1 MCILYNIK
9 YFKQI
14 VNHMPVNFGTLI
26 NQCDQTLVKG
36 GAMMIRFI
44 YLLTLA
50 VTVMLHS
57 PAQSNLHEFVT
68 SAKETVER
76 GSIEFDK
83 SLLMQGHSLFER
95 ALAMEPDNPLLQY
108 HVAYAEYRLMTYL
121 LNREKDRFDPVA
133 HKAVERLERI
143 LRRKP
148 EWSEAQA
155 LLSAIHGLQIA
166 KSWTRALTLGP
177 KANSLAQQA
186 TGNDPENPRA
196 WLMHAAQKL
205 NTPRMFG
212 GSIDE
217 ALDAYKKSVE
227 LFENRGEYD
236 SLEPSWGYTDALV
249 WLGITYERLDRDE
262 DALAVFE
269 KVLEIEPDYGWVK
282 YNLLPAVEE
291 KLVSN

>member
-1 MCILYNIK
+1 MKYLQFIL
-9 YFKQI
+9 
-14 VNHMPVNFGTLI
+14 L
-26 NQCDQTLVKG
+26 
-36 GAMMIRFI
+36 
-44 YLLTLA
+44 LLTFFVLQA
-50 VTVMLHS
+50 
-57 PAQSNLHEFVT
+57 PAQSDLHDFIGA
-68 SAKETVER
+68 AKETVEH
-76 GSIEFDK
+76 GSIGSDK
-83 SLLMQGHSLFER
+83 SLLMQGHSMFER
-95 ALAMEPDNPLLQY
+95 ALAMEPDNLLLQY

-133 HKAVERLERI
+133 DKAVERLERI

-148 EWSEAQA
+148 DWSEAQA

-166 KSWTRALTLGP
+166 KNWTRALTLGP

-186 TGNDPENPRA
+186 TENHPENPRA

-236 SLEPSWGYTDALV
+236 ALEPSWGYTDALV

-269 KVLEIEPDYGWVK
+269 KVLEIEPDYAWVK
-282 YNLLPAVEE
+282 YSLLPALEE
-291 KLVSN
+291 KFVENE

>member
-1 MCILYNIK
+1 MPHSMGCRINLQGGHRSGGDHNHAINHSSTEGGNIMRQLIILTA
-9 YFKQI
+9 I
-14 VNHMPVNFGTLI
+14 VMFFTMAL
-26 NQCDQTLVKG
+26 
-36 GAMMIRFI
+36 
-44 YLLTLA
+44 
-50 VTVMLHS
+50 
-57 PAQSNLHEFVT
+57 PAQPDLHEFVT

-76 GSIEFDK
+76 GSLVFDK
-83 SLLMQGHSLFER
+83 DLLMQGHSMFER
-95 ALAMEPDNPLLQY
+95 ALAIEPDNLLLQY

-121 LNREKDRFDPVA
+121 FNREKDRFDPVA
-133 HKAVERLERI
+133 DKAVERLDRI
-143 LRRKP
+143 LRRKTN
-148 EWSEAQA
+148 WSEAQA

-186 TGNDPENPRA
+186 TENDPDNPRA

-217 ALDAYKKSVE
+217 AFDAYKKAVE

-236 SLEPSWGYTDALV
+236 PLEPSWGYTDALV

-262 DALAVFE
+262 DALAVFQ
-269 KVLEIEPDYGWVK
+269 KVLDVEPEYGWVK
-282 YNLLPAVEE
+282 YNLLPSLEE
-291 KLVSN
+291 KIASNQ

>member
-1 MCILYNIK
+1 MKC
-9 YFKQI
+9 
-14 VNHMPVNFGTLI
+14 
-26 NQCDQTLVKG
+26 
-36 GAMMIRFI
+36 FI
-44 YLLTLA
+44 LTLA
-50 VTVMLHS
+50 ITMTCTLHL
-57 PAQSNLHEFVT
+57 PAQNELDEFVR
-68 SAKETVER
+68 SAKETVEC

-83 SLLMQGHSLFER
+83 SLLMQGHSMFER
-95 ALAMEPDNPLLQY
+95 ALAMEPDNLLLQY

-133 HKAVERLERI
+133 DKAVDRLESI

-148 EWSEAQA
+148 DWSEAQA

-166 KSWTRALTLGP
+166 KNWTRALTLGP

-217 ALDAYKKSVE
+217 ALNAYKKSVE

-236 SLEPSWGYTDALV
+236 PLKPSWGYTDALV

-269 KVLEIEPDYGWVK
+269 KVLDIEPEYGWVK
-282 YNLLPAVEE
+282 YTLLPALEE
-291 KLVSN
+291 KFAGN

>member
-1 MCILYNIK
+1 MKC
-9 YFKQI
+9 
-14 VNHMPVNFGTLI
+14 
-26 NQCDQTLVKG
+26 
-36 GAMMIRFI
+36 FI
-44 YLLTLA
+44 LTLA
-50 VTVMLHS
+50 ITMTCTLHLL
-57 PAQSNLHEFVT
+57 AQNELDEFVR

-83 SLLMQGHSLFER
+83 SLLMQGHSMFER

-108 HVAYAEYRLMTYL
+108 HVAYAEYRLMTFL

-133 HKAVERLERI
+133 DKTVDRLERI

-148 EWSEAQA
+148 DWSEAQA

-177 KANSLAQQA
+177 KANTLAQQA
-186 TGNDPENPRA
+186 TENDPENPRA

-217 ALDAYKKSVE
+217 ALDAYKKAVA
-227 LFENRGEYD
+227 LFENKTD
-236 SLEPSWGYTDALV
+236 TDPLNPAWGYTDALV
-249 WLGITYERLDRDE
+249 WLGITYERLDHDE
-262 DALAVFE
+262 NALAVFQ
-269 KVLEIEPDYGWVK
+269 KVLDVEPEYGWVR
-282 YNLLPAVEE
+282 YNLLPSLEE
-291 KLVSN
+291 KIASNR